1 MPKRSTSTTTKRR
14 RSSTATRRRPPKRK
28 RRGRLRSFLWRFRSW
43 ILLAI
48 VLAAGAAAWLLWPF
62 WQLSG
67 QFTTHPTE
75 QPTRLYGAAPELRPG
90 GEWTRQSL
98 LAWLED
104 ASYRTA
110 PGNAFPPGTYRA
122 NAERI
127 EIHRRR
133 FLTASGETGGNR
145 LRVRFSG
152 SQIASLEVEDRRVAS
167 AFLDPPLVASY
178 YGAELRERRPFGSID
193 AEIPEDLILS
203 VLAIEDSN
211 FLSHP
216 GISLTGTLRAA
227 WSNLREQRLGQGGS
241 TLTQQLVKNI
251 YLTHERTWMRKIREA
266 ILAVLLELR
275 YDKREIFRAYLN
287 EIYWGRS
294 GSINLMGVG
303 AAAWAYFGKE
313 PAQLTLAES
322 ALLAGMIQSPSHFSP
337 LTSPER
343 AKERRDVVLE
353 RLAQLNWVKRERL
366 EAASQEPI
374 VVRPG
379 HLVARQAPFFADA
392 MAEEASRRFRL
403 GELRDAGYVLCST
416 LRVGDQEEAED
427 AVGWGVDA
435 LEKGWEKGRG
445 KDLEAALVSVDPTS
459 GAILAYVGGDD
470 YGKSQFDRVVYARR
484 QPGSSFKP
492 VVYAAAFAERVA
504 TPASIFEDEPWTIT
518 YDKRSW
524 SPQNSDG
531 KYRGPVRART
541 ALEKSLNV
549 PTARLAMRTGLDP
562 IIELAHAMGIEGR
575 IRPFPALALGS
586 MEVTPREMAT
596 VYATLA
602 AGGVRPALHGL
613 EAVFDRKGQPVSGAD
628 IEPRKR
634 VLSEDIA
641 YLVTDLLRGVLDNGT
656 GRGARDQGL
665 TDPLAGKT
673 GTTNDR
679 RDSWFAGYSP
689 DRATLVWVGYD
700 DNSKTRL
707 SGARAALPIWTRFT
721 AKVRPREGFAPFVEP
736 EGIVR
741 AWICSE
747 TGQLAT
753 TRCPHV
759 QAELFLRDF
768 PPGETCAV
776 HLGRP
781 LPQPEAIQVPEDHP
795 FKRWLQRMRSGRR
808 SD

>member
-1 MPKRSTSTTTKRR
+1 MPKRSTSTSAKRR
-14 RSSTATRRRPPKRK
+14 RRPSKRK
-28 RRGRLRSFLWRFRSW
+28 RRKGRKRRFGRSIF
-43 ILLAI
+43 
-48 VLAAGAAAWLLWPF
+48 LAALVCGGALAWLLWPF

-67 QFTTHPTE
+67 QFAAHPTE
-75 QPTRLYGAAPELRPG
+75 QPSRLYGAAPELRPG
-90 GEWTRQSL
+90 GEWTRQSF
-98 LAWLED
+98 LAWLEE
-104 ASYRTA
+104 AGYSAATGA
-110 PGNAFPPGTYRA
+110 ELLPGSYRA

-127 EIHRRR
+127 EVYRRR
-133 FLTASGETGGNR
+133 FLTKSGAAGGNR
-145 LRVRFSG
+145 LRARFSG
-152 SQIASLEVEDRRVAS
+152 SRIASLEVEDRRVAS

-178 YGAELRERRPFGSID
+178 YGSELRERRPFVSID
-193 AEIPEDLILS
+193 AELPEDLILA
-203 VLAIEDSN
+203 VLAIEDAN

-227 WSNLREQRLGQGGS
+227 WSNLRDQRLGQGGS

-251 YLTHERTWMRKIREA
+251 YLSHERTWMRKIREA

-275 YDKREIFRAYLN
+275 YDKRAIFRAYLN

-322 ALLAGMIQSPSHFSP
+322 ALLAGMIRSPSRYSP
-337 LTSPER
+337 ITSPER
-343 AKERRDVVLE
+343 AKERRNMVLE
-353 RLAQLNWVKRERL
+353 RLAQLNWVEIERL
-366 EAASQEPI
+366 EAASSEPI
-374 VVRPG
+374 VVRQG
-379 HLVARQAPFFADA
+379 RLVARRAPFFADA
-392 MAEEASRRFRL
+392 MAEEARRRFRL
-403 GELRDAGYVLCST
+403 GELRDAGYVLVST
-416 LRVGDQEEAED
+416 LRLDDQLAAEE

-445 KDLEAALVSVDPTS
+445 KDLQAALVSVNPSD
-459 GAILAYVGGDD
+459 GAVLAYVGGED
-470 YGKSQFDRVVYARR
+470 YGASQFDRVANARR

-492 VVYAAAFAERVA
+492 IVFAAALAERAA
-504 TPASIFEDEPWTIT
+504 TSASIFDDEPLTVT
-518 YDKRSW
+518 YDNRSW
-524 SPQNSDG
+524 SPRNSDG
-531 KYRGPVRART
+531 KYRGPVSART

-549 PTARLAMRTGLDP
+549 PTARLALVTGLDP

-575 IRPFPALALGS
+575 IRAFPALALGS

-596 VYATLA
+596 VYATFA

-613 EAVFDRKGQPVSGAD
+613 EAVFDRTGKPIGGA
-628 IEPRKR
+628 PLKKSRR
-634 VLSEDIA
+634 VLAEDVA

-721 AKVRPREGFAPFVEP
+721 HKVRPRGGFTPFVEP

-741 AWICSE
+741 AWIDPE
-747 TGQLAT
+747 TGGLAT
-753 TRCPHV
+753 TRCPRV
-759 QAELFLRDF
+759 RAELFLRSF
-768 PPGETCAV
+768 PPGELCGE
-776 HLGRP
+776 HLGRA
-781 LPQPEAIQVPEDHP
+781 LPQPEAIAVPEEDHP
-795 FKRWLQRMRSGRR
+795 FRRWLHRMKKGRR